1 MHDTDLTFEKDV
13 KAICKGEMQKDCF
26 LLSLFNHRVRIHFIP
41 GILNGK
47 EYQKLDEFA
56 VFLVIVFR
64 AVVSVKKTI
73 HL

>member
-26 LLSLFNHRVRIHFIP
+26 LLSLFNHRVRIHFIL

-47 EYQKLDEFA
+47 EYQK
-56 VFLVIVFR
+56 I
-64 AVVSVKKTI
+64 
-73 HL
+73 

>member
-47 EYQKLDEFA
+47 LDEFA
-56 VFLVIVFR
+56 VFLVIY
-64 AVVSVKKTI
+64 
-73 HL
+73 LEQ